1 MNVIA
6 ALICAAWWLLALLL
20 LRNLRNVRLLSELPV
35 PERDDWP
42 DVAVIMPARNE
53 AATLDAGVRS
63 RLGDEYPGLKLVLVN
78 DRSDDDTGAVADTSA
93 ERDRLG
99 FLVKGRTDDAVGIK
113 RELDIDVAFEGLSF
127 GVRDVPLNR
136 Q

>member
-53 AATLDAGVRS
+53 AATLDPACAPAWG
-63 RLGDEYPGLKLVLVN
+63 
-78 DRSDDDTGAVADTSA
+78 TSTRA
-93 ERDRLG
+93 
-99 FLVKGRTDDAVGIK
+99 
-113 RELDIDVAFEGLSF
+113 
-127 GVRDVPLNR
+127 
-136 Q
+136 